1 MFTPKFQEKNTTT
14 LIAEETL
21 SNVTE
26 TSVSQDLVDEVLV
39 NSTLSDSVKTTLET
53 MVTNDSDANASDIKE
68 TIYPTSFDQWSTLS
82 SSSSSYRIK

>member
-1 MFTPKFQEKNTTT
+1 MFTPKFQETNTTS

-26 TSVSQDLVDEVLV
+26 ISVSQDLVDEGLV

-53 MVTNDSDANASDIKE
+53 MVTNDSDANVSDIKE